1 MTRKYSDTS
10 TNAMFKA
17 SLMISETKGGD
28 LGIIWRVILKWF
40 LHRFLGC

>member
-1 MTRKYSDTS
+1 MTRNNSVTG

-17 SLMISETKGGD
+17 SLMINETKGGD
-28 LGIIWRVILKWF
+28 LGIIWRIILKWF